1 MATAAQI
8 RANQSNAHRSTGPAT
23 QAGKQASSRN
33 RAKHGLCQ
41 HNSRS
46 FYLLDDENS
55 EKFAEFR
62 DRLAEEY
69 QPQTETERILVQ
81 RMADHEWL
89 RMRALR
95 LQHSCIFEDQHVLA
109 TEQFTLYLRYQ
120 TTHERAFYKALKELQ
135 TIRAQRTKDQI
146 GFESFESQKL
156 ERAAE
161 QRAAEA
167 HNPKKQGFE
176 LKKEQFELKK
186 ERLGSG
192 KQPEMSKKDPSPS
205 SVSQNRPAPTP
216 ATSPGDFEMAA

>member
-1 MATAAQI
+1 MATAEQI
-8 RANQSNAHRSTGPAT
+8 RANQSNAQRSTGPISES
-23 QAGKQASSRN
+23 GKQASSRN

-89 RMRALR
+89 RTRALR
-95 LQHSCIFEDQHVLA
+95 LQATCIFENQHVLA
-109 TEQFTLYLRYQ
+109 TEQFALYMRYQ
-120 TTHERAFYKALKELQ
+120 TTHERALYKALKELQ
-135 TIRAQRTKDQI
+135 NIRAQRIKEQI
-146 GFESFESQKL
+146 GFESQK
-156 ERAAE
+156 RQQAAE

-167 HNPKKQGFE
+167 HN
-176 LKKEQFELKK
+176 LKNQAFELKK
-186 ERLGSG
+186 ERLASP
-192 KQPEMSKKDPSPS
+192 KQPEKSNKDPSEWAS
-205 SVSQNRPAPTP
+205 SQNSTGPIP
-216 ATSPGDFEMAA
+216 ATSPGDWEMAA